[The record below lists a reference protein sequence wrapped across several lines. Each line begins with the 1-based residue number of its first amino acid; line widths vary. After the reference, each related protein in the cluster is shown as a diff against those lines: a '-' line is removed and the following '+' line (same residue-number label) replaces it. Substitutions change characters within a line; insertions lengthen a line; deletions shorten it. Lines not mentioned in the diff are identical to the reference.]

1 MRNWIKQIEEKAQ
14 TTQTNTCK
22 VLVGNKCEK
31 PDRVVTKE
39 EGQILANDF
48 NLSFFEASNQ
58 NINEIFN
65 YLNTEIMK
73 LN

>member
-14 TTQTNTCK
+14 TNVCK

-31 PDRVVTKE
+31 PDRDVTKE
-39 EGQILANDF
+39 EGQKLANDF

-65 YLNTEIMK
+65 YLTAEILK

>member
-14 TTQTNTCK
+14 TNACK

-65 YLNTEIMK
+65 YLTTEIMK

>member
-1 MRNWIKQIEEKAQ
+1 MRNWIKQIEEKA
-14 TTQTNTCK
+14 QTNTCK

-39 EGQILANDF
+39 EGQKLANDF

-65 YLNTEIMK
+65 YLTAEILK